1 MFVKIVFLNQTRKL
15 KLKTTFKSSSSH
27 RQFGLLFN
35 FGGVVGWVGV
45 SNALIKSLLY
55 YFGGGCS
62 STAVFEAFACL
73 WNLIRRVV
81 VGDT

>member
-45 SNALIKSLLY
+45 SNALIKTVPY
-55 YFGGGCS
+55 YFGGGS
-62 STAVFEAFACL
+62 RLIAVLRLLLVC
-73 WNLIRRVV
+73 
-81 VGDT
+81 